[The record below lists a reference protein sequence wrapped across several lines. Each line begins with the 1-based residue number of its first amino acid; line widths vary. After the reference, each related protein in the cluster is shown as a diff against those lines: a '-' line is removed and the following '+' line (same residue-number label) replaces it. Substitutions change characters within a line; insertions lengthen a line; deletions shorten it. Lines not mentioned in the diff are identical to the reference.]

1 MSYSVQKSPNIRG
14 KNTVLANHT
23 NEQSVMGAKVAVPV
37 GDCCCNQQPIEQ
49 SMMGA
54 KAAVPVGDCC

>member
-1 MSYSVQKSPNIRG
+1 
-14 KNTVLANHT
+14 
-23 NEQSVMGAKVAVPV
+23 VPV